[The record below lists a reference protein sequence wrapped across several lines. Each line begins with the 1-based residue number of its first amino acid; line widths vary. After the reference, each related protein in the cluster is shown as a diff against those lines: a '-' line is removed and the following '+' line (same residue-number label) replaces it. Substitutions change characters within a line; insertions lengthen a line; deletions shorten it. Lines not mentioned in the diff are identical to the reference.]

1 MAMTSGDEWELI
13 SDALIK
19 EQDEGADFFAR
30 PVPPG
35 ENLSGLSEELQ
46 STMSELQDDLVIG
59 GTEEEQA
66 APMDVQEDSTP

>member
-46 STMSELQDDLVIG
+46 STMSELQETI
-59 GTEEEQA
+59 
-66 APMDVQEDSTP
+66 